1 MAIEYEVVRDGR
13 VLWQVYTDPVDMI
26 EVAAHSTKL
35 QREIFDNATLPIHT
49 VSDFSKVTQ
58 LPRNVISGSLS
69 IIRNSHPMS
78 GELIL
83 ITTNRFVTMMAR
95 IFKQSASRYR
105 ITLCRS
111 SVEAWDVITDLLE
124 KEKAIASSKS

>member
-1 MAIEYEVVRDGR
+1 VNLAVEYEVLKEGR
-13 VLWQVYTDPVDMI
+13 VLWQVYTDPIDMI

-35 QREIFDNATLPIHT
+35 QREFFDHATQPIHT
-49 VSDFSKVTQ
+49 VSDFSKVTR

-69 IIRNSHPMS
+69 IMRNSHPMM

-95 IFKQSASRYR
+95 IFKRSAEKNR
-105 ITLCRS
+105 ITLCRTS
-111 SVEAWDVITDLLE
+111 EEAWDVINSLLE
-124 KEKAIASSKS
+124 QEKIAVL